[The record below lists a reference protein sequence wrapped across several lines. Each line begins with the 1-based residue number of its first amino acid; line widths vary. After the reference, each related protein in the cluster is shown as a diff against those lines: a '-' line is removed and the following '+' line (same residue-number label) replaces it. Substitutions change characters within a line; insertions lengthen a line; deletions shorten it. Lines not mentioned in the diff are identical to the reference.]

1 MNRRHTL
8 MALLGPLAMSDPA
21 AAQGDHTLRL
31 VVPYAAGGS
40 QDQLAR
46 ALARPLAQALDKTV
60 LVENRPG
67 AEAAIG
73 VEHVARSRAD
83 GLTLLLM
90 PSPGI
95 SYAQGK
101 LRLDPRQVLAPV
113 ILLVHAEQ
121 ALAVAG
127 SLGVRTLAELQEF
140 ARTRPAGLNCG
151 SMPGVSNLACERL
164 KDWLGG
170 ALETIPFNGANPAL
184 TALAG
189 GQVDL
194 FFGSTAALLPH
205 LASGRIRVI
214 AAAGDRPLQPPL
226 HELPPI
232 GARIPGL
239 RFESYTG
246 LFAPAGTAPA
256 VIDALNRAVQEL
268 LTQPELRAE
277 IAAMGYAPGGGSPAS
292 LERALQR
299 QVEAFSASGPGA
311 TPVRR

>member
-1 MNRRHTL
+1 MRRRN
-8 MALLGPLAMSDPA
+8 ALQALAAPLLTAGPA
-21 AAQGDHTLRL
+21 AAQGDATLRL

-46 ALARPLAQALDKTV
+46 VLARPLALALDKTV
-60 LVENRPG
+60 VVENRPG
-67 AEAAIG
+67 AEAAIA
-73 VEHVARSRAD
+73 VDHVARARAD

-95 SYAQGK
+95 SFAQGK

-113 ILLVHAEQ
+113 CLLVYAEQ
-121 ALAVAG
+121 ALAVPS
-127 SLGVRTLAELQEF
+127 SLGVRSLSDLQQLA
-140 ARTRPAGLNCG
+140 RSRPAGLNCG
-151 SMPGVSNLACERL
+151 SMPGVSNLACARL
-164 KDWLGG
+164 KDWLDG
-170 ALETIPFNGANPAL
+170 AVETIPFNGANAAL

-205 LASGRIRVI
+205 LNGGRIRVL

-226 HELPPI
+226 HELPLI

-246 LFAPAGTAPA
+246 LFAPAGTPA
-256 VIDALNRAVQEL
+256 ALIDTLNRTVQQL
-268 LTQPELRAE
+268 LAQPELRSE
-277 IAAMGYAPGGGSPAS
+277 VAAMGYAPGGGTPAL
-292 LERALQR
+292 LERTLQR
-299 QVEAFSASGPGA
+299 QVEEFSATGPA
-311 TPVRR
+311 AARPR

>member
-1 MNRRHTL
+1 MRRRHL
-8 MALLGPLAMSDPA
+8 LPALVGPLLRAGPA
-21 AAQGDHTLRL
+21 AGQGDATLRL

-46 ALARPLAQALDKTV
+46 VLARPLAVALDKAV
-60 LVENRPG
+60 VVENRPG

-73 VEHVARSRAD
+73 VDHVVRARAD

-95 SYAQGK
+95 SFAQGK
-101 LRLDPRQVLAPV
+101 LRQDPRQVLAPV
-113 ILLVHAEQ
+113 ILVAYAEQ
-121 ALAVAG
+121 ALAVPS
-127 SLGVRTLAELQEF
+127 SLGVRSLAELQQL

-151 SMPGVSNLACERL
+151 SMPGVSNLACDRL
-164 KDWLGG
+164 KDWLDG
-170 ALETIPFNGANPAL
+170 ALETIPFNGANAAL

-194 FFGSTAALLPH
+194 FFGSTAALMPH
-205 LASGRIRVI
+205 LTTGRIRLL

-226 HELPPI
+226 HELPLI
-232 GARIPGL
+232 GTRIPGL

-246 LFAPAGTAPA
+246 LFAPAGTPQ
-256 VIDALNRAVQEL
+256 VLIESLNRTLQQL

-277 IAAMGYAPGGGSPAS
+277 VAAMGYAPGGGAPTL

-299 QVEAFSASGPGA
+299 QVQDFSAGGSGVARP
-311 TPVRR
+311 R